1 MENRKSRKSTFLYV
15 ILLTLCVPLAYVY
28 LILVTGLLDKIQ
40 EGHIG
45 LTLMIVFLPLF
56 FYWGLVAVV
65 GIINIGQSFK
75 IYKTGNPIECV
86 NRMLIHKYG
95 LVVFFCVNFL
105 VLFIYYFFISMAVL
119 VGSRGAAIIFA
130 PVLLPWL
137 IVAVV
142 FSVGATWLA
151 ILPGSFYGIQVIR
164 MTYKSGKQLYIR
176 YSSFSFCLM
185 CWMQCILQRK
195 NGEEGKRV
203 LQLLGVC
210 ICLQFL
216 QPYI

>member
-119 VGSRGAAIIFA
+119 VGSRN
-130 PVLLPWL
+130 PVNTFPLILLNSPL
-137 IVAVV
+137 FCKLSNDV
-142 FSVGATWLA
+142 FYNKDCF
-151 ILPGSFYGIQVIR
+151 IHSFYRDMLKYAMECMSARSKIR
-164 MTYKSGKQLYIR
+164 TRKSFEAE
-176 YSSFSFCLM
+176 SCT
-185 CWMQCILQRK
+185 
-195 NGEEGKRV
+195 
-203 LQLLGVC
+203 VC
-210 ICLQFL
+210 S
-216 QPYI
+216 PTDR

>member
-28 LILVTGLLDKIQ
+28 LIIVTGLLDKIQ

-45 LTLMIVFLPLF
+45 LTLMIVFLPLL

-137 IVAVV
+137 IGAVV
-142 FSVGATWLA
+142 FFGWCNMACYFTGKLLWN
-151 ILPGSFYGIQVIR
+151 PGNPYDLQKWENRICRGSCTYGIPV
-164 MTYKSGKQLYIR
+164 
-176 YSSFSFCLM
+176 
-185 CWMQCILQRK
+185 
-195 NGEEGKRV
+195 
-203 LQLLGVC
+203 
-210 ICLQFL
+210 FL
-216 QPYI
+216 SV

>member
-1 MENRKSRKSTFLYV
+1 MKNRKSRNSTFLYV

-105 VLFIYYFFISMAVL
+105 VLIHLLFFHKYGSAGRKP
-119 VGSRGAAIIFA
+119 GSRDNLCSGIAAVADCSSQFFRL
-130 PVLLPWL
+130 VQHGLL
-137 IVAVV
+137 
-142 FSVGATWLA
+142 
-151 ILPGSFYGIQVIR
+151 FYG
-164 MTYKSGKQLYIR
+164 K
-176 YSSFSFCLM
+176 
-185 CWMQCILQRK
+185 
-195 NGEEGKRV
+195 
-203 LQLLGVC
+203 LLWDPGD
-210 ICLQFL
+210 
-216 QPYI
+216 PYDL

>member
-40 EGHIG
+40 D
-45 LTLMIVFLPLF
+45 VFLPLF

-105 VLFIYYFFISMAVL
+105 ILFIYYFFISMAVL

-142 FSVGATWLA
+142 FSVGATWWENRVCR
-151 ILPGSFYGIQVIR
+151 SSCTYGIPV
-164 MTYKSGKQLYIR
+164 
-176 YSSFSFCLM
+176 
-185 CWMQCILQRK
+185 
-195 NGEEGKRV
+195 
-203 LQLLGVC
+203 
-210 ICLQFL
+210 FL
-216 QPYI
+216 SV

>member
-95 LVVFFCVNFL
+95 LVVFFCVSFGKC
-105 VLFIYYFFISMAVL
+105 VLAN
-119 VGSRGAAIIFA
+119 
-130 PVLLPWL
+130 
-137 IVAVV
+137 VAGDSCGRYGNNGKDY
-142 FSVGATWLA
+142 SVCT
-151 ILPGSFYGIQVIR
+151 
-164 MTYKSGKQLYIR
+164 
-176 YSSFSFCLM
+176 
-185 CWMQCILQRK
+185 
-195 NGEEGKRV
+195 
-203 LQLLGVC
+203 
-210 ICLQFL
+210 
-216 QPYI
+216 

>member
-137 IVAVV
+137 I
-142 FSVGATWLA
+142 
-151 ILPGSFYGIQVIR
+151 R
-164 MTYKSGKQLYIR
+164 MTYKSGKIGFAEAVVHTVFQFFFLFDVLDAMYLATEKWGR
-176 YSSFSFCLM
+176 GKKSSVIIGCVYLFAVFATIYLIIKMKSMF
-185 CWMQCILQRK
+185 
-195 NGEEGKRV
+195 
-203 LQLLGVC
+203 
-210 ICLQFL
+210 
-216 QPYI
+216 

>member
-164 MTYKSGKQLYIR
+164 MTYKSGKIGFAEAVVSCTYGIP
-176 YSSFSFCLM
+176 
-185 CWMQCILQRK
+185 
-195 NGEEGKRV
+195 V
-203 LQLLGVC
+203 
-210 ICLQFL
+210 FL
-216 QPYI
+216 SV

>member
-45 LTLMIVFLPLF
+45 LMLMIVFLPLF

-95 LVVFFCVNFL
+95 LVVFFCVN
-105 VLFIYYFFISMAVL
+105 YGSAGRKP
-119 VGSRGAAIIFA
+119 GSRDNLCSGIAAVADCSSRFFGWCNMA
-130 PVLLPWL
+130 CYFTGKLLWD
-137 IVAVV
+137 
-142 FSVGATWLA
+142 
-151 ILPGSFYGIQVIR
+151 PGD
-164 MTYKSGKQLYIR
+164 
-176 YSSFSFCLM
+176 
-185 CWMQCILQRK
+185 
-195 NGEEGKRV
+195 
-203 LQLLGVC
+203 
-210 ICLQFL
+210 
-216 QPYI
+216 PYDL

>member
-95 LVVFFCVNFL
+95 LVVFFLCEFSGSVHL
-105 VLFIYYFFISMAVL
+105 LFFHKYGSAGRKP
-119 VGSRGAAIIFA
+119 GSRDNLCSGIAAVADCSSRFFGWCNMA
-130 PVLLPWL
+130 CYFTGKLLWD
-137 IVAVV
+137 
-142 FSVGATWLA
+142 
-151 ILPGSFYGIQVIR
+151 PGD
-164 MTYKSGKQLYIR
+164 
-176 YSSFSFCLM
+176 
-185 CWMQCILQRK
+185 
-195 NGEEGKRV
+195 
-203 LQLLGVC
+203 
-210 ICLQFL
+210 
-216 QPYI
+216 PYDL

>member
-1 MENRKSRKSTFLYV
+1 MENRKSRKSTFLYI

-28 LILVTGLLDKIQ
+28 FILVTRLLDKIP

-45 LTLMIVFLPLF
+45 LTLVIVFLPLL
-56 FYWGLVAVV
+56 FYWGLVAAV

-75 IYKTGNPIECV
+75 IYKTGNLIECV

-105 VLFIYYFFISMAVL
+105 VLFIYYFFVSMAVL

-137 IVAVV
+137 IAAVV
-142 FSVGATWLA
+142 FWGVATWVA
-151 ILPGSFYGIQVIR
+151 IFTGSFFCNQVI
-164 MTYKSGKQLYIR
+164 TINKQ
-176 YSSFSFCLM
+176 
-185 CWMQCILQRK
+185 
-195 NGEEGKRV
+195 NG
-203 LQLLGVC
+203 
-210 ICLQFL
+210 
-216 QPYI
+216 